1 MNMNSSLRSI
11 RRLALVTSGLFLPV
25 LASAQAN
32 DHAPATPASDAASV
46 TQLNPF
52 SVSALY
58 AAVDVRFTMSGT
70 NLFDP
75 LADTVE
81 SAEIVGVEIRDVDD
95 RPEIKVRD
103 TIVSI
108 DGVKLEG
115 LTLAQIATLLDN
127 ARKKG
132 VPTWQLKT
140 IPATLIKFD
149 GDWIIPIL
157 ELKR

>member
-1 MNMNSSLRSI
+1 MITKSPLVSLRPLAFLTGASLLASSL
-11 RRLALVTSGLFLPV
+11 P
-25 LASAQAN
+25 AQTPEA
-32 DHAPATPASDAASV
+32 APTAPASDSRSV

-58 AAVDVRFTMSGT
+58 AAVDVRFTLSGT

-75 LADTVE
+75 LADTVQ
-81 SAEIVGVEIRDVDD
+81 SAQVVAVEIRDIDD
-95 RPEIKVRD
+95 RPEIKVLD

-115 LTLAQIATLLDN
+115 LTLPQIATLLDN

-140 IPATLIKFD
+140 IPATNIKFD

-157 ELKR
+157 QLKR